1 MPMVADAQGEIHGYF
16 DIPANVPSGIKL
28 VEFDGSVTEAA
39 ATFIGRGTLKI
50 EDLRVI
56 NTTITRRVFQED
68 LDPLAQTF
76 IVPLVDLE
84 TGYARQV
91 AAIDLWFTAVG
102 TSNLLVQ
109 IRETELG
116 FPTPVVIAESLL
128 TPDDIKLAA
137 WTRFRFTPV
146 ALEPNREY
154 CIVVMCNDAVAEV
167 ATGGI
172 GEFDAAAQKWVTS
185 QPYQVGV
192 LLSSSNNRT
201 WTAHQ
206 TKDLT
211 FRLLTCDYK
220 AELNEIYEGS
230 PTKTITFP
238 DVEVVNADHMMVLA
252 AVERPT
258 AETDVIFHVTLAD
271 AVDTPTYTVMEGQP
285 FTLSET
291 YTGTVE
297 WEAVLTGTFSAS
309 PILHRDVHLIVGTR
323 LTEGTYVSRAMLRYG
338 GDDVKIYIDAY
349 LPVPAVTT
357 LTVFIED
364 GEDTWVEL
372 TADVDPPP
380 RNLNATLG
388 DGWIEYAYS
397 YTLLETTDTTRLK
410 LVITGNAREQ
420 PILKNLR
427 MAILA

>member
-1 MPMVADAQGEIHGYF
+1 
-16 DIPANVPSGIKL
+16 
-28 VEFDGSVTEAA
+28 
-39 ATFIGRGTLKI
+39 
-50 EDLRVI
+50 
-56 NTTITRRVFQED
+56 
-68 LDPLAQTF
+68 
-76 IVPLVDLE
+76 
-84 TGYARQV
+84 
-91 AAIDLWFTAVG
+91 
-102 TSNLLVQ
+102 
-109 IRETELG
+109 
-116 FPTPVVIAESLL
+116 
-128 TPDDIKLAA
+128 
-137 WTRFRFTPV
+137 
-146 ALEPNREY
+146 
-154 CIVVMCNDAVAEV
+154 
-167 ATGGI
+167 
-172 GEFDAAAQKWVTS
+172 
-185 QPYQVGV
+185 
-192 LLSSSNNRT
+192 
-201 WTAHQ
+201 
-206 TKDLT
+206 
-211 FRLLTCDYK
+211 
-220 AELNEIYEGS
+220 
-230 PTKTITFP
+230 
-238 DVEVVNADHMMVLA
+238 
-252 AVERPT
+252 
-258 AETDVIFHVTLAD
+258 
-271 AVDTPTYTVMEGQP
+271 MEGQP